1 VEGILPLLHG
11 FGVALEP
18 QNIMF
23 MFIGVVLGVLIGV
36 LPGLGGANGVAIL
49 LPLTFAIPPT
59 SAIIMLSCIYWGALF
74 GGAIT
79 SILFNIPGEP
89 WSVATTFDGHPM
101 AQRGRA
107 GEALTAAFTS
117 SFIGALFAV
126 IVITFLSPLVASF
139 ALKFGPPEFFAV
151 QLLTFCS
158 FIGMGKESPFKIMA
172 SMMLGFALASVGLDT
187 VTGQLR
193 MTFGFTEL
201 LHGFDFLI
209 AVIGLFGIGEILLTM
224 EEGLAF
230 RGTQA
235 RIDPKVVFET
245 WKKLP
250 QFWITSLRS
259 SLVGCWMGITPG
271 GATPAS
277 FMSYGLAK
285 RFSKTGDRFGTG
297 EIEGVVA
304 PETAAH
310 AAGTSALLPM
320 LTLGIPGSPTAAVLL
335 GGLLIWGLQ
344 PGPLLFVEQ
353 KEFVWGLIASM
364 YIANLAGLIVV
375 LTTVPLFAAILRIP
389 FSVIAPVIIIICA
402 VGAYTVNNSF
412 FDVAAMLVF
421 GVIGYVFKKLNY
433 PLAPMVLALVLGALA
448 ESSFRQAMLLSD
460 GQLSIFWANPLV
472 GSIMSL
478 AMVMLFWPLI
488 AQVLGRLLGRA
499 GRPAAGAPGEDAAPD
514 VRSRPS

>member
-1 VEGILPLLHG
+1 MDELSSLFHG
-11 FGVALEP
+11 FAVALTFY
-18 QNIMF
+18 NLML
-23 MFIGVVLGVLIGV
+23 MLVGVLLGVLIGV

-49 LPLTFAIPPT
+49 LPLTFSMNPT

-89 WSVATTFDGHPM
+89 WSVATTFDGYPL
-101 AQRGRA
+101 AQQGRA

-117 SFIGALFAV
+117 SFIGAFVAV
-126 IVITFLSPLVASF
+126 VLITFLSPLVAKF

-151 QLLTFCS
+151 YLLTFCS
-158 FIGMGKESPFKIMA
+158 FVGMSKGSAWKTVA
-172 SMMLGFALASVGLDT
+172 AMMLGFGLATVGLDT

-193 MTFGFTEL
+193 LTFGFTPL
-201 LHGFDFLI
+201 LKGFDFLI

-230 RGTQA
+230 KGKRGK
-235 RIDPKVVFET
+235 IDAKVVWET

-250 QFWITSLRS
+250 KYWLTYLRS
-259 SLVGCWMGITPG
+259 SAIGCWMGITPG

-277 FMSYGLAK
+277 FMSYGVAK
-285 RFSKTGDRFGTG
+285 RMSKDGEKFGTG
-297 EIEGVVA
+297 QVEGVVA

-364 YIANLAGLIVV
+364 YLGNLAGLIVV

-389 FSVIAPVIIIICA
+389 FSIIAPVIIAICA
-402 VGAYTVNNSF
+402 VGAYTVHNSM
-412 FDVAAMLVF
+412 FDVYLMLGF
-421 GVIGYVFKKLNY
+421 GVLGYLFKKLGY
-433 PLAPMVLALVLGALA
+433 PMAPLVLALVLGDRA
-448 ESSFRQAMLLSD
+448 EDSFRQAILGSQGEM
-460 GQLSIFWANPLV
+460 SIFFSNGLV
-472 GSIMSL
+472 GTITTFAL
-478 AMVMLFWPLI
+478 LMLFWPLI
-488 AQVLGRLLGRA
+488 AKLIALA
-499 GRPAAGAPGEDAAPD
+499 RPAKAAA
-514 VRSRPS
+514 